1 MKNRVLF
8 FVFTISLAF
17 FTSSCV
23 TTHYRTPEVADEGK
37 MKVSCSDPERL
48 TDQFLAINCTFENT
62 SQDWF
67 DLESSD
73 VSIAKEKRIQPIT
86 ADQTRSFLKSYEFQK
101 KQNETNTNLLL
112 SSLVVVGAVATLSGN
127 SSVSG
132 VGAGVAGGA
141 LATAIARDA
150 RKAIRDA
157 QYPEYGEDHI
167 LGAKVNLPPK
177 LYVRRSAIFQVKNPD
192 EAVNEIEICFK
203 APKVECLVVKSPS
216 SYNRPNRG

>member
-8 FVFTISLAF
+8 FAISLSF
-17 FTSSCV
+17 FASSCV
-23 TTHYRTPEVADEGK
+23 TTHYRTPDVAHEGK

-48 TDQFLAINCTFENT
+48 TDQFLAVSCTFENT
-62 SQDWF
+62 SQDWM
-67 DLESSD
+67 DLESSG
-73 VSIAKEKRIQPIT
+73 VNLANEKRIEPLT
-86 ADQTRSFLKSYEFQK
+86 ADQTRSFLKSYEFQT

-141 LATAIARDA
+141 LATAVGRDV
-150 RKAIRDA
+150 RKTIHDA

-167 LGAKVNLPPK
+167 LGAKVNLPPN
-177 LYVRRSAIFQVKNPD
+177 LYVRRSAIFQVKNGE
-192 EAVNEIEICFK
+192 EAINEIEICFK
-203 APKVECLVVKSPS
+203 APKVECLVVKSS
-216 SYNRPNRG
+216 TSYNRSRRG